1 MGRTQRVGVGLGP
14 DPPPASSSL
23 WVHLRWGQLPASGCF
38 WGGSGRPLPRT
49 PHPTHT
55 HTRTHP
61 RHTRTPHHTHPHTQI
76 PPPHTYTPP
85 THTHTDTP
93 PTHGHPTRHTRTHR
107 HTQTRVD
114 TPPHPTHITHTHTQT
129 PHQAPSQ
136 SHPHPNPHTHCPAS
150 PRAWTLGSPPLWRRD
165 GAPQPLA
172 APLPPT
178 PHESSC
184 QGRKPVPP
192 PLPSSPTPQGPQA
205 LPRPRA
211 ARDSHGSRGIL
222 LPARTQAHVH
232 RAAGPGV
239 WGRPHAGGPVPRPPS
254 PCLPLAQPAVTKT
267 KRLVTSIWH
276 LAARTRLQG
285 PMAIGSPPRPPPTVV
300 SSWVRPQTAAARPGG
315 VPHPMSVF
323 QHPAI

>member
-1 MGRTQRVGVGLGP
+1 ME
-14 DPPPASSSL
+14 PPSPSQPPS
-23 WVHLRWGQLPASGCF
+23 R
-38 WGGSGRPLPRT
+38 
-49 PHPTHT
+49 PHPM
-55 HTRTHP
+55 RAAA
-61 RHTRTPHHTHPHTQI
+61 RA
-76 PPPHTYTPP
+76 
-85 THTHTDTP
+85 
-93 PTHGHPTRHTRTHR
+93 G
-107 HTQTRVD
+107 
-114 TPPHPTHITHTHTQT
+114 
-129 PHQAPSQ
+129 SQ
-136 SHPHPNPHTHCPAS
+136 SP
-150 PRAWTLGSPPLWRRD
+150 PR
-165 GAPQPLA
+165 
-172 APLPPT
+172 
-178 PHESSC
+178 
-184 QGRKPVPP
+184 
-192 PLPSSPTPQGPQA
+192 LPSSPTPQGPQA

-315 VPHPMSVF
+315 VPHPDVCFSAPGHLSLWVPRKQDRQEGKGRGGQASSVPCCPQPWPGPQGATDNRGPSWKGGF
-323 QHPAI
+323 ACSAATEDPAKSKVEGEWERAPGRLQPGQAKAGHP